1 MIPDEPH
8 PGHDTTLALRN
19 FRVSGRPMPTA
30 VVHAL
35 ARIKGAM
42 AMANQALPT
51 KTGIDADLAAALA
64 AAAEELAAGQWD
76 GAFQVDVFQ
85 TGSGTS
91 TNMNV
96 NEVIAALAMRTLAG
110 RTVHPNDHVN
120 ASQSS
125 NDAVPTAIRIA
136 ALTELRDVLLPGL
149 TRLQNALAARSLAFA
164 DVVKVGRTHMMDA
177 SPVTLGQEF
186 GGYAAQV
193 REAIE
198 RIEDTSVRVAAV
210 PLGGTATGNGW
221 NAPRTVV
228 AEALANLARTTGLPL
243 RAATSRFA
251 AQGSQDAL
259 VELSGQVR
267 AAAVGLFKIANDI
280 RLMASGPRAG
290 IGEITLPSLQPGSSV
305 LPGNVNP
312 ILCEVVTQVVAQVI
326 GNDAAVAFAG
336 TQGTLELNAYLP
348 VIALNLLD
356 SIRLLGRVSTDFA
369 DNCVAGIEADAIRCR
384 ALAENSTTMAVALTP
399 VLGYDGTTRVV
410 QQAIAEGR
418 SVRSVVVDQR
428 LLPHEQIDALL
439 DLARIA
445 AGSDVGPD
453 VALSPAESL
462 AASEE
467 AITPSTPD
475 PR

>member
-1 MIPDEPH
+1 MIPDELPT
-8 PGHDTTLALRN
+8 GHATALALRN
-19 FRVSGRPMPTA
+19 FRVSGHRMPIG

-42 AMANQALPT
+42 AMANQAAPAQT
-51 KTGIDADLAAALA
+51 RIDPELGAAIATAADQVAT
-64 AAAEELAAGQWD
+64 GQWD
-76 GAFQVDVFQ
+76 GVFQLDVFQ

-96 NEVIAALAMRTLAG
+96 NEVIAVLAARSLSG

-125 NDAVPTAIRIA
+125 NDTVPTAIRVA
-136 ALTELRDVLLPGL
+136 ALTAVRDVLLPGL
-149 TRLQNALAARSLAFA
+149 LRLRDALAGRSLAFA
-164 DVVKVGRTHMMDA
+164 GVVKVGRTHMMDA

-198 RIEDTSVRVAAV
+198 RIEDSSVRVAAV
-210 PLGGTATGNGW
+210 PLGGTATGNGL
-221 NAPRTVV
+221 NAPPEVV
-228 AEALANLARTTGLPL
+228 SAALAELARATGLGL
-243 RAATSRFA
+243 HAAPSRFA

-259 VELSGQVR
+259 VELSGQLR
-267 AAAVGLFKIANDI
+267 AAAVGIFKSANDL
-280 RLMASGPRAG
+280 RLLASGPRAG
-290 IGEITLPSLQPGSSV
+290 LGEITLPALQPGSSV
-305 LPGNVNP
+305 LPGKVNP
-312 ILCEVVTQVVAQVI
+312 ILCEVVTQVAAQVI

-336 TQGTLELNAYLP
+336 TQGSLELNTYLP

-356 SIRLLGRVSTDFA
+356 SIRLLGRVAADFA
-369 DNCVAGIEADAIRCR
+369 DHCVAGIEADVERCR
-384 ALAENSTTMAVALTP
+384 TLAESSTSMAVALNP
-399 VLGYDGTTRVV
+399 VLGYDAATRVV
-410 QQAIAEGR
+410 QQAIRERR
-418 SVRSVVVDQR
+418 SVRSVLLDQH
-428 LLPHEQIDALL
+428 LLPPDQVDALL
-439 DLARIA
+439 DLDRIA
-445 AGSDVGPD
+445 AGSDIAAD
-453 VALSPAESL
+453 VPLSPVETL